1 MAYAIAFGGDPPFV
15 PYGEVYGE
23 WMEVGDEGNAADD
36 TGHGAVDYVYWIGE
50 FEVNNTQYTEFLN
63 AVAATDTNG
72 LYNTNMSISPHGG
85 IDRAGGVGT
94 YTYTVQTGE
103 GYYPVNYTD
112 FWDTLRYVN
121 WLENGK
127 PSGAQDSSTTEDGTY
142 TITAGGIAANS
153 ITRNSGHTYFLP
165 SQDEWY
171 KAAYYDPALGG
182 YYNYP
187 YRTDTATTCAAVG
200 GTPNTANCT
209 GGPATVTP
217 GGGYPKAIS
226 PSGVYDMGGNVM
238 EWTEEIDVANRV
250 MWGGAWSGPA
260 GWLSVTGEADID
272 PSIEANM
279 RGFRVA
285 RDE

>member
-1 MAYAIAFGGDPPFV
+1 MVPRGVVLGLLLVSSMAYAIAFGGDPPFV

-187 YRTDTATTCAAVG
+187 YKTDTATTCAAVG

-238 EWTEEIDVANRV
+238 EWTEERV
-250 MWGGAWSGPA
+250 VECYWGG
-260 GWLSVTGEADID
+260 
-272 PSIEANM
+272 
-279 RGFRVA
+279 RY
-285 RDE
+285 